1 MFWRNKRKIDFS
13 WVSSDSRF
21 SEKITLNVLF
31 DCNAL
36 VLASI
41 TVTDLQVVQKV
52 GRYTTIHVFTWLVKL
67 PQSSMM
73 LRTNARKCQQI
84 SPLLNRIRWI
94 LLLTRWEV
102 IGYGLV
108 WSGKMARWFGLT
120 IHQQSHLRGPSTAH
134 GKLRSQVTKQMRI
147 VLFWTLELES
157 GVTAI
162 ATMAAMRVPMSF
174 AKSKNTYHKS

>member
-1 MFWRNKRKIDFS
+1 VTGLAVKMEVHVK
-13 WVSSDSRF
+13 V
-21 SEKITLNVLF
+21 VLLIKDISVF
-31 DCNAL
+31 
-36 VLASI
+36 VFQAS
-41 TVTDLQVVQKV
+41 LQLIVKKVVQKV

-134 GKLRSQVTKQMRI
+134 GKLVSQVKGEMRI
-147 VLFWTLELES
+147 VLTWALELEV
-157 GVTAI
+157 GMTI
-162 ATMAAMRVPMSF
+162 NATMAAMRVPMSF
-174 AKSKNTYHKS
+174 VKSKNTYHKSWNTYQKS